1 MTLEEKLR
9 QLSLTTMAQ
18 TLETIT
24 AQAATQN
31 LSFPAALERLAD
43 RELEARHR
51 RAIERRFKL
60 SRLPAQPTLDQFRFA
75 HHPSRLQAK
84 NRILRLLDLHFLPQG
99 ISVVIIGNPG
109 VGKTFLAQIL
119 GWRACQANLRVLFTT
134 AMDMLNQ
141 LLASQVDHSLV
152 RKLRVY
158 TEPSALIVDELGYL
172 ALDQQTSNLFYQVI
186 STRHGRQKSTIITT
200 NTPFSDWGN
209 ILYNTTIAAAI
220 VDRLVENSE
229 IFLLGG
235 ESLRKA
241 QKNPPPSSS

>member
-9 QLSLTTMAQ
+9 QLTLTTMAQ
-18 TLETIT
+18 NVETMA
-24 AQAATQN
+24 AQAASQN
-31 LSFPAALERLAD
+31 LSFPAALDRLAD
-43 RELEARHR
+43 LELEARR
-51 RAIERRFKL
+51 QRSVERRFKL
-60 SRLPAQPTLDQFRFA
+60 SRLPAQPTVDQFCFA
-75 HHPSRLQAK
+75 HHKSRPQAK
-84 NRILRLLDLHFLPQG
+84 NRILRLLDLDFLKQG
-99 ISVVIIGNPG
+99 TSVVIIGNPG

-119 GWRACQANLRVLFTT
+119 AWRACQANVRVLFTT

-158 TEPSALIVDELGYL
+158 TEPTVLIVDELGYL

-186 STRHGRQKSTIITT
+186 STRHSRKKSSIITT
-200 NTPFSDWGN
+200 NTAFSDWGN
-209 ILYNTTIAAAI
+209 ILFNTTIAAAI

-241 QKNPPPSSS
+241 QKGQSAAST